1 METSNITNTLTDSHD
16 ELNIYRFSLSCTDN
30 LIWLWDIASDQITQ
44 IGDTPP
50 AFGNNEQNKCNNL
63 DFWASRTHPDDLSLI
78 AKNNQALIKGKL
90 DSVEHTYRIKT
101 KTGKWAWHRSQG
113 RVYSCNKAGKAISI
127 VFFSSFISQ
136 QKKLEEQLNLS
147 AQRLNQAFSGTYDTV
162 WDWNLESDNI
172 DVSDNWKEALGFDLK
187 KNILLRKTW
196 NPLIHPD
203 DQLHARNSVVE
214 LLKGKIQYLNFEYRI
229 RVATNDYYWILVRG
243 HVSEQTASGK
253 IKRIIGV
260 LTNIDRLKKKE
271 EELKQ
276 QDEQIGLTML
286 STGSSLVEYNLIDK
300 VVTHRT
306 YSLIKNIVTAEQ
318 SSNKILNRPITIH
331 TNDISKCQ
339 AFVKSFDQAKPTIKE
354 ARWRS
359 KIFGG
364 KYRWYHT
371 KAHVVERDADGRA
384 LKVVGI
390 RQDIH
395 DAYSSELLRE
405 QEREREAIAY
415 EDSMHAI
422 WEWHPLTGYLFCS
435 EHMIEKLAFK
445 SEGHLWG
452 QTIDSWNA
460 IIHPHDRAGF
470 SEQLE
475 FQLANGVEKVS
486 VTYRIHH
493 ANNDWFWVKAEGKV
507 VARNKA
513 LKPTKI
519 IGTLIEITGL
529 KNAEL
534 ELAQEKERA
543 ETTLESIND
552 SVITT
557 DHLSNIISINFKT
570 SLLLGLNSTQVVGKR
585 LDQVC
590 AINEEGSDEVAIN
603 LSELSLQSDS
613 AFNFTK
619 LILTNKSG
627 TKFNV
632 ECSVS
637 PIHDMKNSP
646 IGTVMVIRDVSI
658 ARELSLEIEHR
669 AQHDSLTGIYN
680 RHAFESALASS
691 VQANDFEHIL
701 CYIDL
706 DQFKIV
712 NDTCGHVAGD
722 ELLRQLSSELSVS
735 IRKTDVFARLGGD
748 EFGVLMQHCDIP
760 HAIKIAKQLKKIV
773 SEYVFH
779 WEDKTFKLGASI
791 GLSTI
796 SPTTSPTLAM
806 QHADTA
812 CFSAKEQGRNR
823 IHVYRSS
830 DDENASAHG
839 QMGWVP
845 RLHKA
850 LSENHFELYIQ
861 SIVDLQRPA
870 EMPSHFEVLI
880 RLKEKDDIIPPGA
893 FLPAAERYNL
903 SSQID
908 SWVIEN
914 TLLLLNLNKDKLK
927 PDDVFNINLSASS
940 LNEQGFLKF
949 IQNSFLAVDIDPT
962 AICFEITE
970 TAAVTNLTAA
980 NTFIKELK
988 DMGCQFA
995 LDDFGSGLSSFGYL
1009 KNFPVDYLKIDGSFV
1024 KDILDDPIDAAMVK
1038 SINEIGH
1045 IMGKKTVAEWVENQ
1059 AIADVLAEI
1068 GVNYAQ
1074 GYHFS
1079 KPLPLTD
1086 MLKNRSLHT

>member
-30 LIWLWDIASDQITQ
+30 LIWLWDIASGQIAM
-44 IGDTPP
+44 IGNIPQV
-50 AFGNNEQNKCNNL
+50 FGAIEESKRNTI
-63 DFWASRTHPDDLSLI
+63 DFSASRTHPDDI
-78 AKNNQALIKGKL
+78 ALVTQNNQALIKGEI
-90 DSVEHTYRIKT
+90 DSVEHIYRIKT
-101 KTGKWAWHRSQG
+101 KNGKWAWHRSQG
-113 RVYSCNKAGKAISI
+113 RVYSYDKCGKALSI
-127 VFFSSFISQ
+127 VFFSSFITE
-136 QKKLEEQLNLS
+136 QKQLEKQLNLS
-147 AQRLNQAFSGTYDTV
+147 TQCLNQAFSGTFDTV
-162 WDWNLESDNI
+162 WDWNLDTDIIE
-172 DVSDNWKEALGFDLK
+172 VSDNWKEALGLDLK
-187 KNILLRKTW
+187 KSILLRKTW

-203 DQLHARNSVVE
+203 DQLHARNSVVA
-214 LLKGKIQYLNFEYRI
+214 LLKGEIKYLNFEYRI

-276 QDEQIGLTML
+276 QDEQIGLAML
-286 STGSSLVEYNLIDK
+286 STGSSLVEYNLAENRVI
-300 VVTHRT
+300 HRS
-306 YSLIKNIVTAEQ
+306 YSLVNSAVTAEQ
-318 SSNKILNRPITIH
+318 SSIKMLNRPITVH
-331 TNDISKCQ
+331 TNDISKYQ
-339 AFVKSFDQAKPTIKE
+339 AFIKSFDQAEPTIKE

-371 KAHVVERDADGRA
+371 KAHVVEKDTAGRA
-384 LKVVGI
+384 LKIVGI

-395 DAYSSELLRE
+395 DVYSSELFRE
-405 QEREREAIAY
+405 QVREREAIAY

-422 WEWHPLTGYLFCS
+422 WEWHPLTGYLFIS
-435 EHMIEKLAFK
+435 ERLIEKLAFE
-445 SEGHLWG
+445 SAGRLWK
-452 QTIDSWNA
+452 QTIDSWA
-460 IIHPHDRAGF
+460 TIIHPDDRAGF

-475 FQLANGVEKVS
+475 SQIDQSAEKIS
-486 VTYRIHH
+486 VTYRIHTI
-493 ANNDWFWVKAEGKV
+493 NNDWIWVKAEGKV
-507 VARNKA
+507 VERNK
-513 LKPTKI
+513 TKKTTKV

-557 DHLSNIISINFKT
+557 DGYSNIISINFKT

-585 LDQVC
+585 FDQVC
-590 AINEEGSDEVAIN
+590 TINEEGSDEVAIN

-646 IGTVMVIRDVSI
+646 IGTVTVIRDVTI

-773 SEYVFH
+773 SEYIFH

-823 IHVYRSS
+823 IQVYRSS
-830 DDENASAHG
+830 DDKNALAHG

-850 LSENHFELYIQ
+850 LSEDHFELYIQ

-870 EMPSHFEVLI
+870 EEPSHFEVLI

-908 SWVIEN
+908 RWVIEN
-914 TLLLLNLNKDKLK
+914 TLLLLNLNKEKLK

-940 LNEQGFLKF
+940 LTEQGFLKF
-949 IQNSFLAVDIDPT
+949 IKNSFLAVDVDPT